1 MKTESAPSPKLPHA
15 DGLTACA
22 RAALCTTFLLLFA
35 APAPARA
42 AETQVMRGHVPAVVS
57 HSQSVGRLERGRRMK
72 LAIGLPLHNQAGLT
86 ALLQQLNDPAS
97 PNYRQWLT
105 PEQFT
110 ERFGPTEEDYQTVVA
125 FAKASGLKQR
135 FRKGIRI

>member
-1 MKTESAPSPKLPHA
+1 MIVVRPGLFRETTITWLRRECTLPVIIS
-15 DGLTACA
+15 GLA
-22 RAALCTTFLLLFA
+22 
-35 APAPARA
+35 
-42 AETQVMRGHVPAVVS
+42 
-57 HSQSVGRLERGRRMK
+57 RGRRMS

>member
-1 MKTESAPSPKLPHA
+1 MAAFVRAAWCATLLLLLAAPSSM
-15 DGLTACA
+15 
-22 RAALCTTFLLLFA
+22 RAV
-35 APAPARA
+35 
-42 AETQVMRGHVPAVVS
+42 ESQVLRGQVPAVVS
-57 HSQSVGRLERGRRMK
+57 HLQSVERLERERRMK